1 MALDAA
7 TARELMNKLAEDRAQ
22 YLETL
27 DRAHN
32 VLAQALLA
40 AGSDKSLPQF
50 SFHPARRNTAETFDT
65 KTTLDRLDVDSSQ
78 KPSSLSFEDESE
90 SDDDES
96 LFVQQTLPAETYDEE
111 GLLRHILEYDWTDA
125 GREILGDIVGHR
137 KTLKPPFFPQ
147 TPAPANDKLHHSI
160 FDVGNDGAPLEI
172 IRATDTGSKSKAQ
185 TIWNNISKL
194 NDNPEKERQAV
205 GRITIVREPSPMLFA
220 ALHYTMHKHFDVDEM
235 FQLLVDLHTKGLPH
249 RPYDKD
255 PRHRNTFVWTF
266 EYFTIVGDECR
277 PMRWQKAD
285 EKLDETE
292 EHIPVS
298 RCASVIGLQLV
309 GDPIDKVNRRVRR
322 RARKEEGHI
331 YDPFSPWRVLSIQAY
346 PDWKSSIDSHDSTKH
361 YVNGPEAFLVTLRA
375 EYKDARK
382 RLEEVYNR
390 VSDLVR
396 MPPDFMFKQAVRN
409 RLLFEDDE
417 FTNSQ
422 RYFWAHQTLGVMN
435 EDIQEMVAA
444 YRHCF
449 KDRVWNGTDK
459 IIWPGDENS
468 SSRFANWRKRM
479 RRMRQD
485 IEYELHQLEKLI
497 HKNEVKMTEIKSL
510 RDDLFSGTSVLESRR
525 SVMQATITVQQ
536 GHNIKLLTLVTIF
549 FLPLTFVTSVFGMTN
564 MPQNDSFH
572 PFAIVTVIICVPTY
586 MLIGSLNTTTGL
598 QFWTTKTRSF
608 FHNVGKWLANFL
620 AFFHYKPKWARDHYE
635 IKPATAAEAGAGKP
649 RKPRSKSALEGMA
662 ARGGFGPMS
671 PGGHNPLLLS
681 SHSTLEQPPRLFV
694 PTKTDTNSTVKFQLP
709 YNSRPSS
716 EPPEPEKDNS
726 SSGSGA
732 ELNTKNGRSAD
743 GDNGWLSRVL
753 SRRPRNTPDEK
764 DVC

>member
-7 TARELMNKLAEDRAQ
+7 TAREMMNKLAEDRAQ

-27 DRAHN
+27 NRAHN
-32 VLAQALLA
+32 ALAQALLA
-40 AGSDKSLPQF
+40 AGSDKPSPQF
-50 SFHPARRNTAETFDT
+50 SFQSTRRNTAETFDT
-65 KTTLDRLDVDSSQ
+65 KTTVDRLEVDSSQ
-78 KPSSLSFEDESE
+78 QHSISFEDESE

-96 LFVQQTLPAETYDEE
+96 LFVQQTLPPETYTEE
-111 GLLRHILEYDWTDA
+111 GLHRHILEYDWTD
-125 GREILGDIVGHR
+125 GDREILGDVVDDR
-137 KTLKPPFFPQ
+137 KTLKRPFFPQ
-147 TPAPANDKLHHSI
+147 TPASATDKLHHSI

-172 IRATDTGSKSKAQ
+172 ISAADTGSRSKAQ

-194 NDNPEKERQAV
+194 NADPEKERRAV
-205 GRITIVREPSPMLFA
+205 GRITIVREPSPILFA

-235 FQLLVDLHTKGLPH
+235 FQLLVDMHTRGLPH

-277 PMRWQKAD
+277 PMKWQKAD
-285 EKLDETE
+285 EQLDETE

-298 RCASVIGLQLV
+298 RCASVIALQLV

-322 RARKEEGHI
+322 RAKKEEGQI
-331 YDPFSPWRVLSIQAY
+331 YDPFSPWRVLAIQCY

-382 RLEEVYNR
+382 RLEEVYKR

-396 MPPDFMFKQAVRN
+396 MPPDFMFKRAVRN

-435 EDIQEMVAA
+435 EDIQEMIAA

-449 KDRVWNGTDK
+449 KERVWNGTDK
-459 IIWPGDENS
+459 IVWPGDENS

-479 RRMRQD
+479 RRLRQD
-485 IEYELHQLEKLI
+485 IEYELHQLEKII
-497 HKNEVKMTEIKSL
+497 HLNEVKMTEIKNL

-564 MPQNDSFH
+564 MPTNDSFH

-620 AFFHYKPKWARDHYE
+620 ALFHYRPKWARKYHE
-635 IKPATAAEAGAGKP
+635 IKPEPVGVDKP
-649 RKPRSKSALEGMA
+649 RKPRSKSAAEGMA
-662 ARGGFGPMS
+662 ARGGFSSPS
-671 PGGHNPLLLS
+671 PGGPNSVLLS
-681 SHSTLEQPPRLFV
+681 SHSTLEHPPRLFV
-694 PTKTDTNSTVKFQLP
+694 PTKTSTNSTVKFDLP
-709 YNSRPSS
+709 YDPRPFN
-716 EPPEPEKDNS
+716 EPPVPEKDNS

-732 ELNTKNGRSAD
+732 ELNTKNGRNAG

-753 SRRPRNTPDEK
+753 CRRARNTLDEEK
-764 DVC
+764 VS